1 MTYRLIGGCMRRREV
16 LKVIGAAAALPF
28 VPARAEAAVRFAET
42 VHRKLGSE
50 RAAPGAAL
58 RVLSAEQNELVT
70 MLAEMII
77 PETDTPGATA
87 VRVNEF
93 VDLLLADWYGDA
105 ERARFLA
112 GLDAID
118 RESKASYG
126 RRFVELAEP
135 DRLLTV
141 RALDGTRDA
150 SDGAGYAF
158 NELKRLTVYG
168 YFTSE
173 PVQKNVLKTNI
184 WPGRYDGCVSVALQG
199 SGSGHGEHR

>member
-1 MTYRLIGGCMRRREV
+1 MRRREV

-28 VPARAEAAVRFAET
+28 VPGRADAAVRLAES
-42 VHRKLGSE
+42 VHRRLGTE
-50 RAAPGAAL
+50 RAARGAAL
-58 RVLSAEQNELVT
+58 HVLSAEQNELVT

-93 VDLLLADWYGDA
+93 VDLLLAEWYSDA
-105 ERARFLA
+105 EKTRFLA

-118 RESKASYG
+118 GDSRATYG

-135 DRLLTV
+135 ERMLTV

-168 YFTSE
+168 YFTAES
-173 PVQKNVLKTNI
+173 VQKNILKTNI
-184 WPGRYDGCVSVALQG
+184 WPGRYDGCVGVVLQG
-199 SGSGHGEHR
+199 SGEGHGGSHR